1 LRGTTSRTES
11 GSPRTCPRSI
21 VGSETVGVGP
31 VGTGTDETILDSFTG
46 TTVTVTAEDVH
57 GNLKETVGLERA
69 NFFGNLAGR
78 LGSDTIFTS
87 AIASNLGSL
96 SGFSAS
102 LGAVATNVIDL
113 IQQVLDDP
121 LFFVD
126 TIQQLLALV
135 NDLSAQLIERIVN
148 AAIDSFQSTM
158 ERNNPYD
165 QGAALYDEFRASWY
179 AGYAMGFVAKALVG
193 ASAAKAIKSTRTVQR
208 ISDSIRSTRV
218 GSVLTK
224 VDDLGDAAKTRV
236 ATTIVRSADDVPGS
250 YLGEA
255 SNVGQVYR
263 LWRTTRD
270 ADADLGELSDLQQ
283 RRLARAVARGGS
295 DTASAV
301 RRLDSDALEDLTTL
315 DISTQARVALTP
327 KYVELD
333 ASDRQRLTAF
343 VEDTGDD
350 GARVAG
356 AVDSDR
362 LDDLLTPQ
370 CSIASVGYQP
380 VNTDRYWSVTDPSSV
395 ALGTASDCV
404 GTQLLRSVAES
415 SDLSGEELNR
425 LLVSLSD
432 EQVNLFANSVV
443 ESENPSAYLD
453 DLNAIA
459 VRQLALEGDDAVFRR
474 AARTYDRF
482 NRYRNNYET
491 KDADDL
497 AEVYGEVWL
506 EDELGD
512 EYRVISQ
519 AEIKFENDPQPNE
532 IDHLIIRDNKVVG
545 FAETRD
551 SRTADVDDQI
561 GRNLRDIRTRNIE
574 RISYPE
580 SDSVSAELSA
590 DTLREDRVYSLGD
603 GGKFDIQILGA
614 ETFEALY
621 EGFRE

>member
-1 LRGTTSRTES
+1 M
-11 GSPRTCPRSI
+11 
-21 VGSETVGVGP
+21 
-31 VGTGTDETILDSFTG
+31 
-46 TTVTVTAEDVH
+46 TVTAEDVH

-270 ADADLGELSDLQQ
+270 ADADLGELSDLQK
-283 RRLARAVARGGS
+283 RRLARAVARG
-295 DTASAV
+295 V
-301 RRLDSDALEDLTTL
+301 
-315 DISTQARVALTP
+315 
-327 KYVELD
+327 
-333 ASDRQRLTAF
+333 
-343 VEDTGDD
+343 
-350 GARVAG
+350 
-356 AVDSDR
+356 
-362 LDDLLTPQ
+362 
-370 CSIASVGYQP
+370 
-380 VNTDRYWSVTDPSSV
+380 
-395 ALGTASDCV
+395 
-404 GTQLLRSVAES
+404 
-415 SDLSGEELNR
+415 
-425 LLVSLSD
+425 
-432 EQVNLFANSVV
+432 
-443 ESENPSAYLD
+443 
-453 DLNAIA
+453 
-459 VRQLALEGDDAVFRR
+459 
-474 AARTYDRF
+474 
-482 NRYRNNYET
+482 
-491 KDADDL
+491 
-497 AEVYGEVWL
+497 
-506 EDELGD
+506 
-512 EYRVISQ
+512 
-519 AEIKFENDPQPNE
+519 
-532 IDHLIIRDNKVVG
+532 
-545 FAETRD
+545 
-551 SRTADVDDQI
+551 
-561 GRNLRDIRTRNIE
+561 
-574 RISYPE
+574 
-580 SDSVSAELSA
+580 
-590 DTLREDRVYSLGD
+590 
-603 GGKFDIQILGA
+603 
-614 ETFEALY
+614 
-621 EGFRE
+621 

>member
-1 LRGTTSRTES
+1 
-11 GSPRTCPRSI
+11 
-21 VGSETVGVGP
+21 
-31 VGTGTDETILDSFTG
+31 
-46 TTVTVTAEDVH
+46 
-57 GNLKETVGLERA
+57 
-69 NFFGNLAGR
+69 
-78 LGSDTIFTS
+78 
-87 AIASNLGSL
+87 
-96 SGFSAS
+96 
-102 LGAVATNVIDL
+102 
-113 IQQVLDDP
+113 
-121 LFFVD
+121 
-126 TIQQLLALV
+126 
-135 NDLSAQLIERIVN
+135 
-148 AAIDSFQSTM
+148 
-158 ERNNPYD
+158 
-165 QGAALYDEFRASWY
+165 
-179 AGYAMGFVAKALVG
+179 
-193 ASAAKAIKSTRTVQR
+193 
-208 ISDSIRSTRV
+208 
-218 GSVLTK
+218 VLTK